1 MAAERARGDIALL
14 FGTRT
19 LRMFGYGG
27 LSLVL
32 ALYLSGL
39 GFSDA
44 RIGVLFALTLAGDSA
59 ISLVITTAADRVGRR
74 AMLRLG
80 AALMAVA
87 GIAFALTGNFALL
100 AIAAIVGVISPGGN
114 EVGPFLAIE
123 QAALSH
129 VVDDTRRTGVF
140 AWYNLAGSLA
150 GAAGTLG
157 CGAVVQL
164 MQGAGVAPVASYRV
178 AVVAYAVIGG
188 LLILLF
194 TRMSPGV
201 EPASDARAAG
211 AAAVVTGA
219 TAEPRVGR
227 TGAAAGASSR
237 WPGLGASRRVVLK
250 LSSLFALDAFA
261 GGFVVQS
268 LLAYWFHLRYGVEP
282 ALLGGIFFGANVLA
296 GVSAL
301 LASRM
306 AARVG
311 LVNTMVLTH
320 VPSNVLLILVP
331 LMPSLPLAIACLLAR
346 FSISQMDVPT
356 RQSYTMAV
364 VAPEERSA
372 AAGVT
377 NIARTI
383 GVSASQVLAA
393 PLIAVGGLSF
403 FVSGGLKL
411 VYDWLLYRSFS
422 ALPPAE
428 ARARGR
434 SAERAFTGA
443 RGGPR

>member
-1 MAAERARGDIALL
+1 MAAERARSDIALL

-44 RIGVLFALTLAGDSA
+44 RIGALFALTLAGDSA
-59 ISLVITTAADRVGRR
+59 ISLLITTAADRMGRR

-129 VVDDTRRTGVF
+129 VVDDARRTGVF

-188 LLILLF
+188 ILILLF
-194 TRMSPGV
+194 ARMSAEV
-201 EPASDARAAG
+201 EIAPTARDARPAAG
-211 AAAVVTGA
+211 SAD
-219 TAEPRVGR
+219 
-227 TGAAAGASSR
+227 AAAGPSAR
-237 WPGLGASRRVVLK
+237 WLGLGASRRVVLR
-250 LSSLFALDAFA
+250 LSGLFALDAFA

-268 LLAYWFHLRYGVEP
+268 LLAYWFHRRYGVEP
-282 ALLGGIFFGANVLA
+282 ALLGAIFFGANVLA
-296 GVSAL
+296 GISAL

-306 AARVG
+306 AARFG

-320 VPSNVLLILVP
+320 VPSNALLILVP
-331 LMPSLPLAIACLLAR
+331 LMPTLPLAIACLLAR

-364 VAPEERSA
+364 VSPEERSA

-383 GVSASQVLAA
+383 GVSASQLLAG
-393 PLIAVGGLSF
+393 PLIGVGGLSF
-403 FVSGGLKL
+403 IVSGGLKL
-411 VYDWLLYRSFS
+411 IYDWLLYRSFS
-422 ALPPAE
+422 ALPAPE
-428 ARARGR
+428 ERIRG
-434 SAERAFTGA
+434 SAGERA
-443 RGGPR
+443 